1 MKNTKHALLM
11 SVAAAALIAGAG
23 FGVSVA
29 SAQAPPSPTTQQ
41 NAPPTAQQNVP
52 AEKTGHEPKAAVQN
66 KAPDTGVK
74 SGKVDEKMERK
85 SGQNDHAQDNTK
97 PDAKPLHAQDN
108 KPDAKPMH
116 SETKFPGK
124 VGAETQAEPQKKTDM
139 KGPEKTGDAKVGAKD
154 QGAAGGSVKL
164 SAEQH
169 TTMRAAI
176 KQHNARPM
184 TNVNFSISVGSR
196 VPRSVHFYRMPDEM
210 VYYYPHWRG
219 YDYFLVGDEIFVV
232 NPRTHEIVAILDA

>member
-1 MKNTKHALLM
+1 MMNTKHALLT

-23 FGVSVA
+23 VGVA
-29 SAQAPPSPTTQQ
+29 FAQAPPSPTTQQ
-41 NAPPTAQQNVP
+41 SAPPTAQQNAP
-52 AEKTGHEPKAAVQN
+52 AEKTGREPKGASQN

-74 SGKVDEKMERK
+74 SGKADEKMEQKGGRPE
-85 SGQNDHAQDNTK
+85 HAQDN
-97 PDAKPLHAQDN
+97 N
-108 KPDAKPMH
+108 KPDVKPMH
-116 SETKFPGK
+116 SETKSSGK
-124 VGAETQAEPQKKTDM
+124 VGSETQAEPQKKTEM
-139 KGPEKTGDAKVGAKD
+139 KGSEKTGDAKVGAKD

-176 KQHNARPM
+176 KQHNAQPM
-184 TNVNFSISVGSR
+184 TNVHFSTSIGSR
-196 VPRSVHFYRMPDEM
+196 VPREVHFYPMPEEM
-210 VYYYPHWRG
+210 VHFYPHWRG